1 MEELPL
7 AMQNELKKKFS
18 KYEIEKSEKL
28 SKDTDI
34 FYEVELMVES
44 DGEIQKHEI
53 LFQRM
58 VKLLSKKKKMKT
70 MTGEEQSITRRHA

>member
-1 MEELPL
+1 MESISLEELPL

-44 DGEIQKHEI
+44 DGEIQKYEI
-53 LFQRM
+53 LFPEDGQII
-58 VKLLSKKKKMKT
+58 KQEK
-70 MTGEEQSITRRHA
+70 RR

>member
-7 AMQNELKKKFS
+7 AIQNKLKKKFS

-44 DGEIQKHEI
+44 DGEIQKHGI

-58 VKLLSKKKKMKT
+58 VKLLSKKKEDEDDDDD
-70 MTGEEQSITRRHA
+70 G

>member
-1 MEELPL
+1 MASISLEELPL
-7 AMQNELKKKFS
+7 AIQNELKKKFS

-53 LFQRM
+53 LFPEDGQII
-58 VKLLSKKKKMKT
+58 KQEK
-70 MTGEEQSITRRHA
+70 RR

>member
-1 MEELPL
+1 
-7 AMQNELKKKFS
+7 LKKKFS

-53 LFQRM
+53 LFHEDGQII
-58 VKLLSKKKKMKT
+58 KQEK
-70 MTGEEQSITRRHA
+70 RR

>member
-1 MEELPL
+1 M
-7 AMQNELKKKFS
+7 KF
-18 KYEIEKSEKL
+18 EKSEKL

-44 DGEIQKHEI
+44 DGEIQKYEI
-53 LFQRM
+53 LFPEDGQI
-58 VKLLSKKKKMKT
+58 KKKMKT

>member
-1 MEELPL
+1 M
-7 AMQNELKKKFS
+7 KKKFS

-44 DGEIQKHEI
+44 DGEIQKYEI
-53 LFQRM
+53 LFSEDGQII
-58 VKLLSKKKKMKT
+58 KQEK
-70 MTGEEQSITRRHA
+70 RR

>member
-1 MEELPL
+1 
-7 AMQNELKKKFS
+7 MQNELKKKFS

-58 VKLLSKKKKMKT
+58 VKLLSKKKEDEDDD
-70 MTGEEQSITRRHA
+70 G

>member
-58 VKLLSKKKKMKT
+58 VKLLSKKKEDEDDDDD
-70 MTGEEQSITRRHA
+70 G

>member
-7 AMQNELKKKFS
+7 ATQNELKKKFS

-44 DGEIQKHEI
+44 DGEIQKYEI
-53 LFQRM
+53 LFSEDGQII
-58 VKLLSKKKKMKT
+58 KQEK
-70 MTGEEQSITRRHA
+70 RR